1 MKAPVFFAFENEQ
14 TDALRAAVERG
25 AGDTQLV
32 SETTE
37 TPRKQSQVDLKVLV
51 RLKIVLN

>member
-1 MKAPVFFAFENEQ
+1 MFFAFENEQ

-51 RLKIVLN
+51 RLTIVLN